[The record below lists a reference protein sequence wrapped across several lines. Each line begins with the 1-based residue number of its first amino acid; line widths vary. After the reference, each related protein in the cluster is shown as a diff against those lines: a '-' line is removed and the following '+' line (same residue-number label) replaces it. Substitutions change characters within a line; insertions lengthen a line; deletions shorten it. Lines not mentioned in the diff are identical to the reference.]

1 MSFSSEVKNEVSNKT
16 FTSKKQHSK
25 MDKVT
30 LDRHEGDRET
40 IVESFLKSGS
50 ISDPNRFYHLE
61 FVCESQQEAER
72 LKSAIEDYNINPGI
86 MLRKDRYVVYLK
98 DSESIADMLVI
109 LGATNAVL
117 EFENIRI
124 LKSMKEQVQRTVNCE
139 THNISKTVT
148 AAVRQLAD
156 INLIIENG
164 AYDELPEGL
173 KKLANLR
180 LSYPEASLKE
190 LSSMLECTGKSGI
203 NHRFRRLA
211 AIADSIRADIQA
223 QNTGG
228 QGQMEE

>member
-1 MSFSSEVKNEVSNKT
+1 MSFSSEVKNEVTNKT
-16 FTSKKQHSK
+16 FTSKKLHSK
-25 MDKVT
+25 MNKAVS
-30 LDRHEGDRET
+30 DRQEDNRELIT
-40 IVESFLKSGS
+40 ESFLKSGS
-50 ISDPNRFYHLE
+50 ISDPKRFYHLE
-61 FVCESQQEAER
+61 FVCESQQEAEQ
-72 LKSAIEDYNINPGI
+72 LKAAIETYELSPGL
-86 MLRKDRYVVYLK
+86 MHRKDRYVVYLK
-98 DSESIADMLVI
+98 DSESISNMLII

-164 AYDELPEGL
+164 AYSELPDGL
-173 KKLANLR
+173 KQLADLR
-180 LSYPEASLKE
+180 MSYPEASLKE

-211 AIADSIRADIQA
+211 AIADSIR
-223 QNTGG
+223 QNI
-228 QGQMEE
+228 